1 MVYNTRE
8 ENEEKVFLAL
18 DLEYRS
24 INNIAKTTKL
34 NWYVVGMILY
44 KMLWEGRIDC
54 LDLPSGMLFSRKQ
67 EGMAL

>member
-8 ENEEKVFLAL
+8 QNEEKVFLAL

-24 INNIAKTTKL
+24 INNLAKKTSL

-44 KMLWEGRIDC
+44 KLLWEGRIDF
-54 LDLPSGMLFSRKQ
+54 LDLPTGMLFSRKQ
-67 EGMAL
+67 DGMAL